1 MLGRMTAPMSVAEF
15 VETLFEDDLH
25 TKRVLALAEVTSGAV
40 SAGAVGI
47 HVIGR
52 ALALAKGRER
62 KSEKKHSVKQ
72 VDRLVGNEAIDV
84 WALFSK
90 WVPYVVSNRPEVWV
104 ALDWTEFDAD
114 GHSTLV
120 VSQVSSHGRTTPL
133 LWRTFEKKAIKGSRL
148 DAEKLVLARLREVLP
163 ATATRVLILADRG
176 FSDPAR
182 WQAIQSL
189 GFDFITRIRGDLH
202 VTNAKGHMKSA
213 AEWLAPS
220 GKATLLKDVSVTQ
233 AQLPARSFVS
243 AKMPKMK
250 EGWYLVSSLSDVAG
264 AELVQRYSRRFTI
277 EESFRDLKDLRFGMG
292 LSSTRVSTSGR
303 RDRLLLVSAL
313 AIAFLTIL
321 GAAGEAIGIDKY
333 FKTNTSTKR
342 QYSLF
347 RQGCDYFDFLPG
359 MTEERARLL
368 IEKFSEL
375 LTAHEI
381 GSLVLGFI

>member
-1 MLGRMTAPMSVAEF
+1 
-15 VETLFEDDLH
+15 
-25 TKRVLALAEVTSGAV
+25 V